1 MAIAGS
7 LQGRLHNTF
16 LQLAAGTAELS
27 YLFVPVARMVAE
39 MPRPSPA
46 NAASTLDAGLWQRSD
61 DLIQVMLV
69 VTQGLAQITTQSD
82 TKDDEAPH
90 VPTAYAHQRSAV
102 QSLRIPDILSELSA
116 LTAALAERL
125 TSGPSDDAAL
135 CLARL
140 LPFIEV
146 LSQTYAH
153 WVTTNAWTVK
163 STYKLSYVVARV
175 MLDLAQRG
183 FCKPAEEDSGKDGDE
198 GDTVEG
204 TGMGAGTGDKN
215 VSSEIEE
222 EGQVEGL
229 QGEQEE
235 EQEEKDKGGEDDD
248 DEAVEMENDFEG
260 KMEDGKE
267 REEGDDDEGEEE
279 GDHDDHVGD
288 VDPLDPGAV
297 DEKFWGDEEQPEKEG
312 GDELMDQKTQEAPG
326 EAEMSAKE
334 SESKEPKKKEGEKEQ
349 APEESEAQQDTQHD
363 DTLQD
368 DRDEQGDEMPDDTDE
383 RDDGETEEQPAG
395 QDQSEVNVPEGDRL
409 DLPEDLNLGSEDGDE
424 QDDELG
430 DGMELPEDEREGDD
444 DEGQGGDDIDMASE
458 DEVEAA
464 EEAPAATGL
473 TEEDTMEQ
481 EEAPNQNL
489 DLSASNEAQAQE
501 SADAGRDQDG
511 RSEDAPEKLKP
522 EEGDVPMDE
531 ADKEAEDE
539 AKGEG

>member
-1 MAIAGS
+1 
-7 LQGRLHNTF
+7 
-16 LQLAAGTAELS
+16 
-27 YLFVPVARMVAE
+27 MVVE
-39 MPRPSPA
+39 MPRPSFA
-46 NAASTLDAGLWQRSD
+46 NAASALDAGLWQRSD

-102 QSLRIPDILSELSA
+102 QSLRVPDLLSELST
-116 LTAALAERL
+116 LTTALAERL
-125 TSGPSDDAAL
+125 AAGPSEDAAM

-146 LSQTYAH
+146 LAQTYAQ
-153 WVTTNAWTVK
+153 WVMTNAWTVK

-183 FCKPAEEDSGKDGDE
+183 FCKPAEEDSSKDGDE

-334 SESKEPKKKEGEKEQ
+334 SEGEKEQ
-349 APEESEAQQDTQHD
+349 APDESEAQQDTQHD

-368 DRDEQGDEMPDDTDE
+368 DRDEQGDEMPDDTNE

-430 DGMELPEDEREGDD
+430 DGMELPEDEREGED

-458 DEVEAA
+458 DEGEAVED
-464 EEAPAATGL
+464 APAATGV

-489 DLSASNEAQAQE
+489 DLSASNDAQAQE
-501 SADAGRDQDG
+501 SADAGQGQGG
-511 RSEDAPEKLKP
+511 RSEDAAEKRKP